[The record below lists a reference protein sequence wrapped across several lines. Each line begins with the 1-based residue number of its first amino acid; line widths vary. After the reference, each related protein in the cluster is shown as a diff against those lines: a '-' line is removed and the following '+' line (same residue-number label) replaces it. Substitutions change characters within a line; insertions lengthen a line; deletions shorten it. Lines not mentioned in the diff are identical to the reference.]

1 MFPTTLGSLMINVVF
16 GSVDFPFF
24 FCLFLPRCSVTNNS
38 FSHIFFSL
46 VKCFLLDASARDSLE
61 PFLEFFACTPS
72 HHKPTLT
79 FSQTAH
85 YFFPSTFGVSHFFS
99 FFGYFYFGI
108 GSHRHTSFLL
118 VWIFF
123 GRFKKVKGE
132 RKRKKKTPGWEL
144 NARTT
149 NGGRKKHTFLCSN
162 ENKRKQNETVKA
174 HNHGKETQSIRI
186 K

>member
-1 MFPTTLGSLMINVVF
+1 MLFLDPLT
-16 GSVDFPFF
+16 FPFF
-24 FCLFLPRCSVTNNS
+24 FVCFFHVVRSQIIVFPT
-38 FSHIFFSL
+38 FFFSL

-85 YFFPSTFGVSHFFS
+85 YFFPSTFGVSHFFFIFWIFLFWNWVS
-99 FFGYFYFGI
+99 PSHIFFCYFGY
-108 GSHRHTSFLL
+108 
-118 VWIFF
+118 FF
-123 GRFKKVKGE
+123 GRFKKKVKGE

-149 NGGRKKHTFLCSN
+149 NGGRKTTHFCAQTRTR
-162 ENKRKQNETVKA
+162 ENRTKQ
-174 HNHGKETQSIRI
+174 
-186 K
+186 